1 MKYKSLFSIIL
12 LLLVISCGGN
22 SNNEAFIEKT
32 TGRYLYN
39 ADELIEVYFDN
50 QVLFLNWRGA
60 EAIEPLK
67 VNDDTFFVKEM
78 NEKIQF
84 LNNAE
89 DNNYYMVLVPKE
101 KLDTLKYN
109 FRKLT
114 DIEKIPSEYINEKE
128 YDKALDAYL
137 TIQINDSLDPS
148 IKEGSFNKL
157 GYQKLRNDNYE
168 EALAIFN
175 INITLYPNSSNVYD
189 SYAEALRKSGDTI
202 QAIVYYK
209 KSIAIDSGNRDAK
222 RFINKYDKKE

>member
-1 MKYKSLFSIIL
+1 M
-12 LLLVISCGGN
+12 
-22 SNNEAFIEKT
+22 
-32 TGRYLYN
+32 
-39 ADELIEVYFDN
+39 
-50 QVLFLNWRGA
+50 
-60 EAIEPLK
+60 
-67 VNDDTFFVKEM
+67 
-78 NEKIQF
+78 
-84 LNNAE
+84 
-89 DNNYYMVLVPKE
+89 
-101 KLDTLKYN
+101 
-109 FRKLT
+109 
-114 DIEKIPSEYINEKE
+114 
-128 YDKALDAYL
+128 

-175 INITLYPNSSNVYD
+175 INITLYPNSPNVYD